1 MKIYLELFWIFF
13 KIGAFTLGGGYAMV
27 PLIQNEIV
35 EKKEWIEKETF
46 VDMLALAQSSPGALA
61 VNTAV
66 FVGYKTKGFFG
77 ALVTAVAGLLPSI
90 IIIWILAALFTNFQN
105 NIYVIKAFKAIR
117 PMVVSLIAVSVYTI
131 GRQAKINKITI
142 WIVILVAVLV
152 SYFKFPPIAIIILGA
167 FLGNVFMAL
176 KGKGGKK

>member
-1 MKIYLELFWIFF
+1 M
-13 KIGAFTLGGGYAMV
+13 
-27 PLIQNEIV
+27 
-35 EKKEWIEKETF
+35 
-46 VDMLALAQSSPGALA
+46 
-61 VNTAV
+61 
-66 FVGYKTKGFFG
+66 
-77 ALVTAVAGLLPSI
+77 
-90 IIIWILAALFTNFQN
+90 AALFTNFQN

>member
-35 EKKEWIEKETF
+35 EKKKWIEKEDF

-66 FVGYKTKGFFG
+66 FTGYKVKGISG
-77 ALVTAVAGLLPSI
+77 ALITSSAGLLPSI
-90 IIIWILAALFTNFQN
+90 VVIWILAAFFTNFQN
-105 NIYVIKAFKAIR
+105 NVYVVKAFKAIR
-117 PMVVSLIAVSVYTI
+117 PMVTALIAVSVYTI
-131 GRQAKINKITI
+131 GKQAKINKVTI
-142 WIVILVAVLV
+142 WLVILVAGMVAYL
-152 SYFKFPPIAIIILGA
+152 KFPPIAIIIAGIIA
-167 FLGNVFMAL
+167 GNLYMSL
-176 KGKGGKK
+176 KGGKE